1 MNQLEF
7 IKKLNK
13 IVKEN
18 GYKDI
23 ISTLE
28 DPSGRRPA
36 ETLKE
41 MSEFYNS
48 QDSKEVINNII
59 SFSIESTIFSFLC
72 LLDGVR
78 KLDNENGSL
87 QLFYDNSNSKKLLNN
102 SEEDYLH
109 DIFNSLE

>member
-18 GYKDI
+18 SYKDI

-28 DPSGRRPA
+28 DPPGRRPA
-36 ETLKE
+36 EKLKE

-87 QLFYDNSNSKKLLNN
+87 QLFYDNNNSKNLLNN

>member
-28 DPSGRRPA
+28 DPPGRRPS
-36 ETLKE
+36 EKLKE

-87 QLFYDNSNSKKLLNN
+87 QLFYDNNNSKKLLNN

>member
-1 MNQLEF
+1 
-7 IKKLNK
+7 
-13 IVKEN
+13 
-18 GYKDI
+18 
-23 ISTLE
+23 
-28 DPSGRRPA
+28 
-36 ETLKE
+36 

-87 QLFYDNSNSKKLLNN
+87 QLFYDNNNSKNLLNN

>member
-28 DPSGRRPA
+28 DPPGRRPA

-87 QLFYDNSNSKKLLNN
+87 QLFYDNNNSKKLLNN

-109 DIFNSLE
+109 NIFNSLE

>member
-28 DPSGRRPA
+28 APPGRRPA
-36 ETLKE
+36 EKLKE

-87 QLFYDNSNSKKLLNN
+87 QLFYDNNNSKNLLNN

>member
-28 DPSGRRPA
+28 DPPGRRTA

-87 QLFYDNSNSKKLLNN
+87 QLFYDNNNSKKLLNN